1 MKRRARLL
9 AVTVVAGV
17 AGLSMAAWHWLGPPA
32 AQRAERATAAVAPR
46 LLATATPGPVD
57 EVVRL
62 VAPGHGPVIF
72 VGLDAVDWDLL
83 EPLMAAGSMPN
94 LTRLVREGDRGQLET
109 IHPPLSPL
117 VWTSMM
123 TGVNP
128 VRHGVLDF
136 IHLRPDT
143 GDKEPITSSERK
155 APAIWN
161 MATAA
166 GKRSAVFGLWAT
178 YPAEPVNGLLV
189 SDRMFTFLYSESA
202 PPEGAVYP
210 RDAEPWARDIEQRV
224 KQEIGYDALKAYLP
238 WLTRGEYASATSD
251 ADPYRHPVSGL
262 RRILLETRIYHELAT
277 NWIRTRKPDL
287 AIVYFQGTDSIG
299 HVFAPFAPPKQ
310 RDVSAED
317 YAHYSG
323 VPRQYFHRIDE
334 MLGDYLRLAEA
345 NGAALLIASDHGF
358 AWGEG
363 RPTTLSSFANA
374 TAARWHRPQG
384 MYLLWRPGIRQ
395 AASARG
401 QASVMQVC
409 GTLMALLGLPQ
420 GSGLE
425 SPPILPVS
433 FASTATVDYG
443 RFFAPSAPPVETR
456 RAKSASDDQDRIA
469 QLRALGYIGSAEP
482 ARVTPLGTGAE
493 RTRSAGSY
501 NNEGLVLVNQGRID
515 AAIAAYEKAL
525 ALEPQ
530 LASALWNLSDLLYSH
545 GRDLDRADDLLLRA
559 LTGGLTDAPK
569 YVIGRAIGYQ
579 RTGHLDR
586 SIKLLEPATRVRPD
600 EPDFW
605 LFSGRYHVEQ
615 GDCVNAVE
623 QFSRAIALAPDRAA
637 AYSARA
643 LARVCAGDRDGA
655 RADLR
660 HAIVL
665 DPSDDKARTL
675 LRELSR

>member
-1 MKRRARLL
+1 MKPRPRLFV
-9 AVTVVAGV
+9 VTLVAAL
-17 AGLSMAAWHWLGPPA
+17 AGLSLAAWHWLGPRVEPPTA
-32 AQRAERATAAVAPR
+32 TVATRVVATAA
-46 LLATATPGPVD
+46 PGPVD

-94 LTRLVREGDRGQLET
+94 LSRLVREGDRGQLET
-109 IHPPLSPL
+109 LHPPLSPL

-155 APAIWN
+155 VPAIWN

-178 YPAEPVNGLLV
+178 YPAEPIGGLLV
-189 SDRMFTFLYSESA
+189 SDRMFTFLYSEST

-210 RDAEPWARDIEQRV
+210 RDAEPWARDIERRV
-224 KQEIGYDALKAYLP
+224 NQEIGYDALKAYLP

-251 ADPYRHPVSGL
+251 PDPYRHPVSGL

-277 NWIRTRKPDL
+277 DWIRTKKPDL

-299 HVFAPFAPPKQ
+299 HIFAPFAPPKQ
-310 RDVSAED
+310 REISAED
-317 YAHYSG
+317 YARYSG
-323 VPRQYFHRIDE
+323 VPQQYFRRIDE
-334 MLGDYLRLAEA
+334 MLGDYVRLAEA

-384 MYLLWRPGIRQ
+384 MYLLWRPGIQR
-395 AASARG
+395 AASSRG

-425 SPPILPVS
+425 SPPIPPVS
-433 FASTATVDYG
+433 FASTATVHYG
-443 RFFAPSAPPVETR
+443 RFFTPAAAPAQTR
-456 RAKSASDDQDRIA
+456 RATSASDDQDRIA

-482 ARVTPLGTGAE
+482 TRVRPTGTGAQ

-501 NNEGLVLVNQGRID
+501 NNEGLVLVNQGRVD
-515 AAIAAYEKAL
+515 DAIAAYEKAI
-525 ALEPQ
+525 AIEPQ
-530 LASALWNLSDLLYSH
+530 LASVLWNLSDLLFSR

-559 LTGGLTDAPK
+559 LTAGLPEAPK

-579 RTGHLDR
+579 RSGRLDR
-586 SIKLLEPATRVRPD
+586 SIKLLEPATRIKPD

-605 LFSGRYHVEQ
+605 LFSGRYLVEQ
-615 GDCVNAVE
+615 GNCVMAVE
-623 QFSRAIALAPDRAA
+623 QFSRAIALAPDRSA

-665 DPSDDKARTL
+665 DPSDDKARIL
-675 LRELSR
+675 LRDLSR